1 MQLRHLK
8 QNHEGSRCCTGW
20 MLIIKWES
28 MAAAAHGCP
37 AAPHHV
43 PAAWTWGA
51 AVLPLGRS
59 LCRPAKQGTETR
71 NQSDTSETQPPPP
84 PSSRH
89 SINRMKAAQKRRG
102 LLAQDG
108 FSRGCSVRKKKAS
121 STAQG
126 QFLAWHGA
134 LTQGSHSTISSR
146 YLYHRICTYLCP
158 SLKEKEPESGSPGE

>member
-8 QNHEGSRCCTGW
+8 QNHKGSTCCTGW
-20 MLIIKWES
+20 TLIIKWES

-37 AAPHHV
+37 AAPPHL

-71 NQSDTSETQPPPP
+71 NQSDARETQTPP

-89 SINRMKAAQKRRG
+89 STNRMKTAQKKRG
-102 LLAQDG
+102 FLAQDG
-108 FSRGCSVRKKKAS
+108 FSKKLFCQKKAS

-126 QFLAWHGA
+126 RFLGWHGA
-134 LTQGSHSTISSR
+134 FTQGSRSTISSK

-158 SLKEKEPESGSPGE
+158 SLHEKEPESGSPGE